1 MAWPPPQNVPN
12 SNSNAGRPGAFL
24 APFLKYCKGRTHKK
38 EDKNGIG
45 FLLRLGAQ
53 PDLLETRLAKFSF
66 CEVVATLA
74 VQLPANTRKIL
85 CQNGQAS
92 FLQLQNCCHVTKVV
106 RRQVR
111 CKHTRWRDMGCF
123 MHVKDTPFFFR
134 CSRSSSW
141 PSRSEDLL
149 LVERRCNNC
158 NKPRYQYIQVED
170 IGSHCPNG
178 VRKTL
183 DHINPCPPSSDGL
196 QNRFNKVESLSVLSN
211 LSEKTH

>member
-1 MAWPPPQNVPN
+1 MRWQPLARAVQIPSASTAFVVCSEWKADFINKTQLDLRACKKRIYTPPQRKLAGTGGVVQPDISGKAVSTMPALKIGGIILAWPPPQNVPN

-53 PDLLETRLAKFSF
+53 PDLLETRLAEFSF

-74 VQLPANTRKIL
+74 VPLPAKTRKIL
-85 CQNGQAS
+85 CQNGQAI

-106 RRQVR
+106 RRVR

-123 MHVKDTPFFFR
+123 MHVKDTFFFR
-134 CSRSSSW
+134 C
-141 PSRSEDLL
+141 
-149 LVERRCNNC
+149 
-158 NKPRYQYIQVED
+158 
-170 IGSHCPNG
+170 
-178 VRKTL
+178 
-183 DHINPCPPSSDGL
+183 
-196 QNRFNKVESLSVLSN
+196 
-211 LSEKTH
+211 